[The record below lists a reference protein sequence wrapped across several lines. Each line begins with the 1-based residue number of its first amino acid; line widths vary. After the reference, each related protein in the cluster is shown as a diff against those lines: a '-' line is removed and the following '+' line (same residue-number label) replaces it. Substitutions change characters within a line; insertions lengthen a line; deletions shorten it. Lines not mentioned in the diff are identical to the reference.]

1 MKLISFVV
9 PVWNDES
16 AMEIFANKMICLLNG
31 IEYDYEIIFCVDPYP
46 DNTKEKILNLF
57 EKNNKIKAIF
67 FSKRIGQS
75 ASTMAGLANSKGS
88 AVIIMDVD
96 LQDPIELIPKML
108 TLWEEGNNHVLPQ
121 RISRSGEPI
130 TKRITATLGYL
141 FLKIFSKTHIPMNTG
156 DFRLLDRKLVNHL
169 ISFKEF
175 NIFIRGLVSYIDENP
190 RLLPFQRP
198 PRKVGK
204 TKYNKWFGSIRS
216 GINGLIG
223 NSKILLDIIVYSGF
237 ILAFGSFLLGLRT
250 LWWKLTGVY
259 IPEGGTQL
267 LVVVTFVGGM
277 NLIGMGFVG
286 LYVSR
291 IFDEVRLRPRW
302 LIQEA
307 IGIEMSSSSDQ

>member
-31 IEYDYEIIFCVDPYP
+31 IEYDYEVIFCVDPYP

-130 TKRITATLGYL
+130 TKSITATLGYL

-175 NIFIRGLVSYIDENP
+175 RST
-190 RLLPFQRP
+190 
-198 PRKVGK
+198 VGAP
-204 TKYNKWFGSIRS
+204 I
-216 GINGLIG
+216 
-223 NSKILLDIIVYSGF
+223 
-237 ILAFGSFLLGLRT
+237 
-250 LWWKLTGVY
+250 
-259 IPEGGTQL
+259 
-267 LVVVTFVGGM
+267 
-277 NLIGMGFVG
+277 
-286 LYVSR
+286 
-291 IFDEVRLRPRW
+291 
-302 LIQEA
+302 
-307 IGIEMSSSSDQ
+307 